1 MAIQLDSALGSDCP
15 TSAIDP
21 FSDDFLTDPYGYHE
35 ELREAGPVVWLDT
48 YGIYAMARHA
58 EVHAALTD
66 WQTFCS
72 GRGVGIEDFAK
83 VKAWRPPSK
92 LLEVDPPLHTRTRSV
107 MSRILSPAAMRK
119 LREDFQKRADA
130 LIDALLEKGRIDAV
144 KDLAEVF
151 PLHVF
156 PEAVGLRA
164 EGREN
169 LLPFANMVFNSFGP
183 RNALFEN
190 SVRNARPVVQWIY
203 DQCHRHML
211 MPGGFG
217 AQVWDAYDAGDI
229 DEDEAHTLVRSMLT
243 AGLDTTVNGLA
254 NTVYAFACHP
264 DQWQTLRAEPSLARP
279 AFDEVL
285 RWEAPVQTFFRT
297 TTRAVEVAGVTIPE
311 SAKVLLFL
319 GAANRDRR
327 RFENPE
333 VFDIRRRPIG
343 HVAFGTGIHT
353 CVGQLVARLEADVIL
368 NAMISRVSAIE
379 FTGEPTRKP
388 NNTLRCL
395 GTLPVELKAA

>member
-1 MAIQLDSALGSDCP
+1 MATQLASAAGADCP
-15 TSAIDP
+15 SLRIDP
-21 FSDDFLTDPYGYHE
+21 FSDAFLAEPYDSHE
-35 ELREAGPVVWLDT
+35 EMREAGPVVWLDT

-58 EVHAALTD
+58 EVRASLTD
-66 WQTFCS
+66 WETFCS

-92 LLEVDPPLHTRTRSV
+92 LLEVDPPLHTRTRTV
-107 MSRILSPAAMRK
+107 MGRILSPGAMRK
-119 LREDFQKRADA
+119 LRDDFQNRADK
-130 LIDALLEKGRIDAV
+130 LIDGLVETGEIDGV

-156 PEAVGLRA
+156 PEAVGLRR

-169 LLPFANMVFNSFGP
+169 LLPFGNMVFNSFGP
-183 RNALFEN
+183 RNAIFET
-190 SVRNARPVVQWIY
+190 SVRNAQPVVQWIY

-211 MPGGFG
+211 TPGGFG
-217 AQVWDAYDAGDI
+217 SQVWDAHDAGDI

-254 NTVYAFACHP
+254 NSVYAFASHP
-264 DQWQTLRAEPSLARP
+264 EQWQALRADRSLIRP

-285 RWEAPVQTFFRT
+285 RWESPVQTFFRT
-297 TTRAVEVAGVTIPE
+297 TTRDVEVAGTTIPE
-311 SAKVLLFL
+311 GNKVLLFL

-333 VFDIRRRPIG
+333 VFDIQRRPTG
-343 HVAFGTGIHT
+343 HVAFGTGIHG
-353 CVGQLVARLEADVIL
+353 CVGQLVARLEADVIFTAL
-368 NAMISRVSAIE
+368 AQRVAAIE
-379 FTGEPTRKP
+379 FTGEPTRKL

-395 GTLPVELKAA
+395 ESLPVRLKAA